1 MNQSLPLF
9 PAPGPQPEEGYRET
23 IDLVA
28 DILHLCNDLVPHAQV
43 AVAGGAARDLAHYL
57 TPRDIDLVLCPKR
70 HDDDVFLLLQG
81 LSLALGYKVVQEFE
95 RVSGSAFLLDV
106 KPESSDYDAL
116 EHDNRW
122 SRVVKLEAPGKL
134 PVDLLV
140 STCDSLEDAISL
152 FDFNLNQFAVLRPFT
167 APRFFGE
174 CQGEL
179 IQNREA
185 SVSPERKTHIQNIAR
200 KLGWSVQA

>member
-9 PAPGPQPEEGYRET
+9 PLQAPDPEVGYREA

-28 DILHLCNDLVPHAQV
+28 DILHVCNDILHAQYV
-43 AVAGGAARDLAHYL
+43 AVAGGCARDLAHRL
-57 TPRDIDLVLCPKR
+57 APRDIDLVLCPR
-70 HDDDVFLLLQG
+70 HEDDEFVLLQALELG
-81 LSLALGYKVVQEFE
+81 LGYKIVQEFE
-95 RVSGSAFLLDV
+95 RVSGSAFLHDTNNT
-106 KPESSDYDAL
+106 SDYEAL

-140 STCDSLEDAISL
+140 STCESLEDAISL
-152 FDFNLNQFAVLRPFT
+152 FDFNLNQFAILRPFT

-185 SVSPERKTHIQNIAR
+185 SVSAERKAHIQTIAR
-200 KLGWSVQA
+200 KLGWSFQA

>member
-9 PAPGPQPEEGYRET
+9 PLQAPDPEAGYREA

-28 DILHLCNDLVPHAQV
+28 DILHLCIDQLPGTCVM
-43 AVAGGAARDLAHYL
+43 VAGGAARDLAHRL
-57 TPRDIDLVLCPKR
+57 APRDIDLVLCPLNE
-70 HDDDVFLLLQG
+70 DDEFVLLQA
-81 LSLALGYKVVQEFE
+81 LELDLGYKITQEFE
-95 RVSGSAFLLDV
+95 RVSGSAFMFDV
-106 KPESSDYDAL
+106 ATDSDYEAL

-122 SRVVKLEAPGKL
+122 SRVVKLACPGKL

-140 STCDSLEDAISL
+140 STCNSLDDAISL
-152 FDFNLNQFAVLRPFT
+152 FDFNLNQFAILRPFT

-185 SVSPERKTHIQNIAR
+185 SVSPERKAHIQTIAR
-200 KLGWSVQA
+200 KLGWSVPA